1 MSYMIFPFVFLS
13 SVNICDELLYMNVM
27 VTMAS

>member
-1 MSYMIFPFVFLS
+1 MSCMIFLFVFLS